1 MSNEELS
8 KAKLIL
14 RENDIPY
21 FSDDE
26 IKSYSEVYKN
36 FDELMYNLLLLKAQ
50 NTSLNISGLTTS
62 DNSNYF
68 KMLAQ
73 KYRPNNS
80 GVLKC

>member
-1 MSNEELS
+1 MNDKELS

-14 RENDIPY
+14 REKDIPY

-26 IKSYSEVYKN
+26 IKSYSEIYKDFN
-36 FDELMYNLLLLKAQ
+36 ELMYNLLLLKAQ
-50 NTSLNISGLTTS
+50 DTSLNISGLTTNDS
-62 DNSNYF
+62 SNYF